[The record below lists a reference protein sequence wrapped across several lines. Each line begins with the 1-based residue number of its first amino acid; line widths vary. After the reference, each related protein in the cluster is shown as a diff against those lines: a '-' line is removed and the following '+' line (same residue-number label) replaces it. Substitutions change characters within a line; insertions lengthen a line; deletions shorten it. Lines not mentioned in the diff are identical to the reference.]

1 MKRRFGKF
9 LLFLSLVAGAL
20 AVAAGVALI
29 VFCDADFRRERLVRF
44 LRERGVEASFEELS
58 FGVVFS
64 DSIRARGVSLVL
76 PDGSRIRV
84 EKFSAAH
91 NGTLGLFSGEPSF
104 RDFSCTGFALDDARG
119 RRRFGFSFDA
129 EEISAAFRPLAPIET
144 FTRGEPL
151 PFSVSAKNF
160 RARAAGREIAVGDV
174 SGDFRGAEPISLSGK
189 IRGDFAALM
198 AQPAFSKFDN
208 VAAGA
213 FTFEGSGRSANL
225 RLENL
230 RSRYGGIEIPE
241 ISVSAARGEN
251 ATGTLGVELSGDG
264 GKSSAKIRFS
274 RLEFGGGRVD
284 FTAEADAETLVA
296 ADILRAALLFRRPKS
311 ALPQRSRRASGAP
324 SVSVPAA
331 AAETARLASAPSRR
345 ERVPAAASAPDAR
358 PARERSAAAET
369 PPPPSA
375 VDARAPKAAFWH
387 GVSGSA
393 DFRVRRV
400 VFPRNEIGE
409 HAGVLRV
416 SDDSVEV
423 EYRVPHFYEGSADG
437 RVAIAFSP
445 APPHYRLAGSTSGA
459 AVELHRVVPALRARD
474 PAPVLGK
481 FDFSAGISAAAD
493 EPERLEDSLRLDFS
507 LKNAGPGRVRIFNA
521 KSKKIRLA
529 GDVVRISG
537 DLANLLGGLTRN
549 LEPRA
554 SRLADVF
561 GKLKAALTDFSYS
574 EMRVEGEYRAGGDLS
589 CRRFDVRGDE
599 VRLCGV
605 GGVRPVVGEP
615 SDRWPIEFVATAFV
629 RGGLADALRELG
641 VLRGAGTPD
650 ADGFVELR
658 RFAYA
663 GSAERASEKFFETL
677 MDAAAGR
684 DVRDADDA
692 SPRDPAG
699 NLLDAIVP

>member
-1 MKRRFGKF
+1 MKRRFGKL

-20 AVAAGVALI
+20 AVAAGIALV

-251 ATGTLGVELSGDG
+251 ATGTLGVALRGEERR
-264 GKSSAKIRFS
+264 SSAKIHFS
-274 RLEFGGGRVD
+274 RLEFGEGSLK
-284 FTAEADAETLVA
+284 FTADAEADTLVV
-296 ADILRAALLFRRPKS
+296 ADILRAGLLFRGRRPLS
-311 ALPQRSRRASGAP
+311 SRP
-324 SVSVPAA
+324 VPAA
-331 AAETARLASAPSRR
+331 VPPPRS
-345 ERVPAAASAPDAR
+345 RVPAASAAPKDVSGAAGGAASETREHPSAQVSEPFRPESVANAPATSPRPNAPASA
-358 PARERSAAAET
+358 
-369 PPPPSA
+369 
-375 VDARAPKAAFWH
+375 FWK
-387 GVSGSA
+387 GVSGTA

-400 VFPRNEIGE
+400 VFPENEVGE
-409 HAGVLRV
+409 HVGRFSV
-416 SDDSVEV
+416 SDESAAV
-423 EYRVPHFYEGSADG
+423 EYVVPEFFEGSG
-437 RVAIAFSP
+437 RGRFSLSFSP
-445 APPHYRLAGSTSGA
+445 EAPHYRLAGTASGSS
-459 AVELHRVVPALRARD
+459 VEVHRCVPALRARD

-507 LKNAGPGRVRIFNA
+507 LKNSGPGRVRIFNA

-561 GKLKAALTDFSYS
+561 GNLKAALTDFSYS

-692 SPRDPAG
+692 SPRAPAG